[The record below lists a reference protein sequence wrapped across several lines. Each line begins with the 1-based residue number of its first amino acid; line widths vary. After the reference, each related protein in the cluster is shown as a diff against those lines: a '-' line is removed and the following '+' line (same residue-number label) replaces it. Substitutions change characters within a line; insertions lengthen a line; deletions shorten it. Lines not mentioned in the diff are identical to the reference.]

1 MIDDA
6 FEKLK
11 EIENT
16 FESHFKFNEQIFN
29 AYKED
34 KRNYYILINFNS
46 LDFNFEIDYLKND
59 STFQTI
65 ENYINNING
74 IKTEKK
80 TNMMNTINRK
90 NNDIKISGINKINSN
105 LKNEYTIKYDEDK
118 NMWISEKY
126 CKNWGLREAIRE
138 FIQNQYDGVIA
149 KIESKKNLKVVKI
162 GEKYTING
170 INQYLEY
177 DFMKINEE
185 KIYGKIRYNKYKK
198 KLSISNEGELFLAD
212 FYLEDQKKN

>member
-1 MIDDA
+1 M
-6 FEKLK
+6 
-11 EIENT
+11 
-16 FESHFKFNEQIFN
+16 
-29 AYKED
+29 
-34 KRNYYILINFNS
+34 INFNS

-90 NNDIKISGINKINSN
+90 NNDIKISGINKINPN
-105 LKNEYTIKYDEDK
+105 LKNEYTIKYNEEK

-177 DFMKINEE
+177 DFMKINEK

-198 KLSISNEGELFLAD
+198 KLSISNEGGIIFS
-212 FYLEDQKKN
+212 